1 MNCLRVY
8 STADGGSHFDEV
20 EIPTTSRQVHPNA
33 AAFEVSAKYAASG
46 IRFTHIPAG
55 ARQVDWH
62 TVPER
67 ILTVRLDGSAEYQT
81 SDGGER
87 RVPAGS
93 FVLFE
98 DVDGKGHKSLHSPE
112 EQTVLWISLPQGLEE
127 PSRRVAKSAVRFTF
141 MPRDPEKVCFWGKI
155 GSHRHTV
162 RTTRMTHLGYQ
173 EAECR
178 RT

>member
-1 MNCLRVY
+1 VTRSL
-8 STADGGSHFDEV
+8 A
-20 EIPTTSRQVHPNA
+20 
-33 AAFEVSAKYAASG
+33 VSSSGNQSKSQGCEASVVGPAKYAASG

-67 ILTVRLDGSAEYQT
+67 VLTVRLDGSAEYQT
-81 SDGGER
+81 SDGDER

-112 EQTVLWISLPQGLEE
+112 EQTVLWISLPQGLEN
-127 PSRRVAKSAVRFTF
+127 P
-141 MPRDPEKVCFWGKI
+141 
-155 GSHRHTV
+155 
-162 RTTRMTHLGYQ
+162 
-173 EAECR
+173 
-178 RT
+178 

>member
-1 MNCLRVY
+1 MKCLRVY
-8 STADGGSHFDEV
+8 STADGESHFDEV

-67 ILTVRLDGSAEYQT
+67 VLTVSDGSAEYQT
-81 SDGGER
+81 SDGDER

-112 EQTVLWISLPQGLEE
+112 EQTVLWISLPQGLEN
-127 PSRRVAKSAVRFTF
+127 PWCWVAKSAVQFNSPRWLF
-141 MPRDPEKVCFWGKI
+141 MALLGGTDHI
-155 GSHRHTV
+155 GGALLAF
-162 RTTRMTHLGYQ
+162 RTLG
-173 EAECR
+173 ALAFVFR
-178 RT
+178 